1 MRFKIDRPS
10 PALIISC
17 IALLVALGPAVRAAD
32 TVGSSDIIDELILSQ
47 DIKNGEVRTPDLAT
61 NAVTSAKVLNNSLTV
76 ADIAGAD
83 VSATI
88 GFSLGAHSCGT
99 LTYGVTG
106 ALPGDVVVMALTGNV
121 PLSNYIVLS
130 AVDRVTA
137 ANTIKGSACNLS
149 NASISVSDL
158 GVRFLTFR

>member
-17 IALLVALGPAVRAAD
+17 IALLIALGPAVRAAN
-32 TVGSSDIIDELILSQ
+32 TVGSRDIIDESILSQ
-47 DIKNGEVRTPDLAT
+47 DIKNGEVRNSDLAT
-61 NAVTSAKVLNNSLTV
+61 NAVTGPIVLNKSLTM

-83 VSATI
+83 VRGSI
-88 GFSLGAHSCGT
+88 GFSLAGNSCGT
-99 LTYGVTG
+99 LTFGVSG

-121 PLSNYIVLS
+121 ALSNKIVLS

-137 ANTIKGSACNLS
+137 ANTIKGTACNLS
-149 NASISVSDL
+149 ANSVSVSDL
-158 GVRFLTFR
+158 GVRILTFR

>member
-17 IALLVALGPAVRAAD
+17 IALLIALGPAVRAAN
-32 TVGSSDIIDELILSQ
+32 TVGSRDIIDESILSQ
-47 DIKNGEVRTPDLAT
+47 DIKNGEVRNSDLAT
-61 NAVTSAKVLNNSLTV
+61 NAVTGPIVLNKSLTM

-83 VSATI
+83 VRGTI
-88 GFSLGAHSCGT
+88 SFSLGADSCGT
-99 LTYGVTG
+99 LTYGVHG
-106 ALPGDVVVMALTGNV
+106 ALPGDVVLMALTGNV
-121 PLSNYIVLS
+121 ALSNYILLS

-149 NASISVSDL
+149 PSPISVSGL